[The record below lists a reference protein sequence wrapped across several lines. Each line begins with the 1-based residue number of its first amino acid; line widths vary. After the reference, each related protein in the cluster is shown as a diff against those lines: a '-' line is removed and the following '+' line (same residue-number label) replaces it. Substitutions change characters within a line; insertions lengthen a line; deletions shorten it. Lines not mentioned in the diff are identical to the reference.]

1 MIKVRHIR
9 IDDELWE
16 QLEKEA
22 FPEKVSGFIRM
33 ALREFIDQRK
43 TNSVVGR
50 KNKIE
55 NQSRT

>member
-9 IDDELWE
+9 IDDELWG

-22 FPEKVSGFIRM
+22 APEKVSGFIRTI
-33 ALREFIDQRK
+33 LRDFLHQQN

-55 NQSRT
+55 NQTRT